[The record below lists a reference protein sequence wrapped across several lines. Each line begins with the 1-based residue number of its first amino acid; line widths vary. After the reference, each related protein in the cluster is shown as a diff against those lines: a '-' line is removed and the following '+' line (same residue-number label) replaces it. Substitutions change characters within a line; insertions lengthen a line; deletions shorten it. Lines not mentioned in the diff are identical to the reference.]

1 MKGKEW
7 ESKEKGGVKWRS
19 KREKNGPSQRV
30 VSGVSYVVKHREWC
44 KLCSEAYHLF
54 YEYLWIEYSQ
64 TCIKRSFLGQ
74 LKWPYKTSDLLKK
87 VQFLCIFL
95 WQDKKKVTFKYRWLL
110 NRGDHMDRFDCIC
123 CSGELKIC
131 AYADLFLWIWKINK
145 KKKKNC
151 WWIRILFLQ
160 ENFINSMFFFISLCS
175 NGILYIYS

>member
-1 MKGKEW
+1 MD
-7 ESKEKGGVKWRS
+7 
-19 KREKNGPSQRV
+19 P

-87 VQFLCIFL
+87 VQFIYIVL
-95 WQDKKKVTFKYRWLL
+95 WQDKKKMTFKYRWLL

-123 CSGELKIC
+123 CSGGLKIC

-145 KKKKNC
+145 IKKKLLVNKN
-151 WWIRILFLQ
+151 IISSGEFYKFNVVFFLFLYVQ
-160 ENFINSMFFFISLCS
+160 MVF
-175 NGILYIYS
+175 YIYTHNSFC